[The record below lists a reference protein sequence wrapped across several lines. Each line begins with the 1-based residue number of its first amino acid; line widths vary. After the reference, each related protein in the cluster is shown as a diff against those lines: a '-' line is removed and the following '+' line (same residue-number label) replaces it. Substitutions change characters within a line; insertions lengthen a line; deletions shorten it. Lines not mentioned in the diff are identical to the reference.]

1 MIHSCFIGNKTPSRF
16 LFATCLVCLLLTLSA
31 TASAADYQTVEND
44 RFVIRF
50 VAGDSAI
57 ARELERESGEI
68 RRKIIA
74 DIGVDFPEKTQI
86 VISPSVE
93 QFQKDQPGGQWLPLW
108 AAGVAY
114 PERNLIILRSPK
126 SVKKGRVDMREIFIH
141 EFTHVAL
148 GRALKGE
155 EAPVWLSEGL
165 AMYESREWNFSR
177 HAVLTEA
184 VLTGRLIPLRVLT
197 LSFPAEEH
205 AAELAYAQSF
215 IFISFIINKIGR
227 NAFHQFIMN
236 YGRSGDLESSLR
248 RAVGM
253 DLDDLEKKW
262 LSYLKLRTSW
272 IPIIVSATTLWFL
285 ASLIFIYGYFRKKR
299 IVRLKLRQWE
309 EEERLQTTEDPL
321 PPYLH

>member
-1 MIHSCFIGNKTPSRF
+1 MPYRSLK
-16 LFATCLVCLLLTLSA
+16 CLLLSFLLFTLSA
-31 TASAADYQTVEND
+31 TVFAADYQTIEND

-50 VAGDSAI
+50 SAGDATVAG
-57 ARELERESGEI
+57 ELQRESVNI

-74 DIGVDFPEKTQI
+74 DIGIDFIEKTQI
-86 VISPSVE
+86 IISPTVE
-93 QFQKDQPGGQWLPLW
+93 QFQKDQPGGTWLPLW

-126 SVKKGRVDMREIFIH
+126 SVKKGHIHILEIFIH

-155 EAPVWLSEGL
+155 EAPTWLSEGL

-177 HAVLTEA
+177 HAVLTQA

-197 LSFPAEEH
+197 LSFPAEER

-227 NAFHQFIMN
+227 NAFHQLILN
-236 YGRSGDLESSLR
+236 YSRGGNLEHSLR
-248 RAVGM
+248 LAMGM

-272 IPIIVSATTLWFL
+272 IPIIVSATTLWFF

-299 IVRLKLRQWE
+299 TARLKLRQWE
-309 EEERLQTTEDPL
+309 EEEKLQQTQSIG